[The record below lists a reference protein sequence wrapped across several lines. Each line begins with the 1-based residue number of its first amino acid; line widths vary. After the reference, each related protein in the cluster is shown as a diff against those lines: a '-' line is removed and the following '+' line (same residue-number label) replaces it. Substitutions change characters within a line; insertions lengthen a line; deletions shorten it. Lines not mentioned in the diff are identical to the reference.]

1 MLASLAKDPADAAL
15 LEELLCLLKQAP
27 FDMVEGLA
35 HREVVERPVSWT
47 RGHLRSSQRQ
57 YPSSRDHDAVGKSSC
72 TKVAPRPSAQRQP
85 PPRRCRACAGATAPA
100 CPPRSLLLGW
110 FDDVV
115 PRPVSCASGLQCLVK
130 QLHG

>member
-57 YPSSRDHDAVGKSSC
+57 HPSSRDHDARVVSRTRMIGIWKRWRGP
-72 TKVAPRPSAQRQP
+72 A
-85 PPRRCRACAGATAPA
+85 RRK
-100 CPPRSLLLGW
+100 
-110 FDDVV
+110 
-115 PRPVSCASGLQCLVK
+115 K
-130 QLHG
+130 QLQRLAENDGD